1 MAGAANRG
9 ARGAARRAAPPGLAF
24 LLAALSACG
33 GGGEPEAPSRLVVIT
48 LDTTRADALGAYGQ
62 PLPVTPRIDAMA
74 AEGTVFEQVSA
85 SVPSTLP
92 SHATLFTGREPFA
105 HGVRS
110 NFGYR
115 LPDGAETLAEILRAR
130 GFATRAEVAAPVLTS
145 GLGLAQGFEG
155 YGEAAARTEALEAL
169 RRGGISR
176 SERGA
181 EEISEAGIAFLREHA
196 DRPFLLWLHYFD
208 AHEPYEA
215 PEPFASEIADPYLAE
230 VRCVDHAVGRV
241 LDEIERL
248 GLRPSTLVALT
259 ADHGEA
265 RGEHGEETHSFF
277 VYESTLRVPLVI
289 WGAGAPRGVRVA
301 SLVRLVDVL
310 PTLLDLLGA
319 PRPAGL
325 AGVSLRA
332 LLAEPDRDLGLVAYA
347 ESVEPAALFGSD
359 VLRSLREGRFK
370 YVHKLRPELF
380 DLASDPGERKNL
392 VAERPELVERL
403 RARLVELVAAAEP
416 PETARSELEP
426 EQLEQLRALGYVG
439 GSAGP
444 AIADERAALALHG
457 PDPRDLVLDFLHFSF
472 AWGKLLDGEP
482 ELAEPRFRDLVARHP
497 RNELA
502 LEGLLASLHARGR
515 DAEQIPVL
523 RAGIEALPA
532 LGSLRVRL
540 AARLRAQGQAGEA
553 EGLLRE
559 ALALDRCND
568 AARLVLADL
577 LRERRRHAEQVALL
591 DGADGCPASPMLDN
605 ALAFALATL
614 PDPRL
619 RDGARA
625 LELAAAVVAAGGEP
639 SPDHID
645 TLAAAYAELGRFDEA
660 RAEQRRALAL
670 VEGREVPEAF
680 VASLR
685 EHLARIEAGE
695 PIREPAAER

>member
-1 MAGAANRG
+1 VR
-9 ARGAARRAAPPGLAF
+9 RRAAQGLAL
-24 LLAALSACG
+24 LLAALAACG
-33 GGGEPEAPSRLVVIT
+33 GEEEPAAPSRLVVIT

-74 AEGTVFEQVSA
+74 AEGTLFEQVSA

-115 LPDGAETLAEILRAR
+115 LPDSAETLAEILRAR
-130 GFATRAEVAAPVLTS
+130 GFATRAEVAAPVLAS
-145 GLGLAQGFEG
+145 GQGLAQGFEA
-155 YGEAAARTEALEAL
+155 YGEPSRVAALEAMQ
-169 RRGGISR
+169 RHGISR
-176 SERGA
+176 TERGA
-181 EEISEAGIAFLREHA
+181 EEISEAALAFLREHA

-208 AHEPYEA
+208 PHEPYEA

-230 VRCVDHAVGRV
+230 VRRADHAVGRV

-248 GLRPSTLVALT
+248 GLRRSTLVVLT

-265 RGEHGEETHSFF
+265 RGEHGEESHAFF
-277 VYESTLRVPLVI
+277 VYESTLRVPLVL
-289 WGAGAPRGVRVA
+289 WGAGAPRGVRVT

-319 PRPAGL
+319 PAPAGV
-325 AGVSLRA
+325 AGTSLRA
-332 LLAEPDRDLGLVAYA
+332 LLAEPERDLGLVAYG

-380 DLASDPGERKNL
+380 DLATDPAEKENL
-392 VAERPELVERL
+392 AGERPEVVERL
-403 RARLVELVAAAEP
+403 RAQLLELVAAVGPAEA
-416 PETARSELEP
+416 ARSELDP
-426 EQLEQLRALGYVG
+426 EQLAQLRALGYVG

-444 AIADERAALALHG
+444 EIGDEGAALALHG
-457 PDPRDLVLDFLHFSF
+457 PDPRDLVLDFRIFSF
-472 AWGKLLDGEP
+472 AWGSLLHGEP
-482 ELAEPRFRDLVARHP
+482 ALAEPRFRELVARHP
-497 RNELA
+497 RSELA
-502 LEGLLASLHARGR
+502 LEGLLASLQALGR

-523 RAGIEALPA
+523 RAGIAALPA

-540 AARLRAQGQAGEA
+540 AARLRAQGEGDEA
-553 EGLLRE
+553 ESVLRE
-559 ALALDRCND
+559 ALALDRCD
-568 AARLVLADL
+568 ESARLLLADL

-591 DGADGCPASPMLDN
+591 DGAEGCPASPILDN

-625 LELAAAVVAAGGEP
+625 LALAESVVAAGGAAN
-639 SPDHID
+639 PDHLD

-660 RAEQRRALAL
+660 RAEQQRALAL
-670 VEGREVPEAF
+670 VEGREVPKAF

-685 EHLARIEAGE
+685 EHLARIEAGQA
-695 PIREPAAER
+695 IREPVR